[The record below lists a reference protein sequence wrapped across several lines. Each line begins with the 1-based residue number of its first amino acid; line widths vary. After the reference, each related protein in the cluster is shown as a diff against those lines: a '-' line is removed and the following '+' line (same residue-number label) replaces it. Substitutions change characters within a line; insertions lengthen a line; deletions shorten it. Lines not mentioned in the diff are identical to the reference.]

1 MTSLMQIMLLSVTRR
16 VIAATGLAL
25 LPLISTV
32 MGVRAESQPSPT
44 PPNQPPQQRHRIEVR
59 SSIEVRVSTMVERDC
74 NDMQITGQLQPQ
86 PLGSGGQSVW
96 RLMSDNGQPGGD
108 IITTVMGC
116 EPDYPITRERLALN
130 NGSPTTI
137 PWQGKTVRIDLPKGW
152 LLEWR
157 PTGSDQPFQSSIAT
171 GLVALPTWQQLPLW
185 SEDSRQIIWVA
196 GLKRT
201 ASPLTAIDV
210 QFSIDIPKG
219 FAVPAQKG
227 QLDEQPTS
235 TAQVRHYRLS
245 GALLGGLWSPR
256 RACGVSMLK
265 PVAMR
270 ALLLESS
277 SPLRIPITAETQAI
291 VIDTPGW
298 DVAWRPQGSEQPF
311 QSVGNR

>member
-1 MTSLMQIMLLSVTRR
+1 MQSMLLSVNRCI
-16 VIAATGLAL
+16 IAATGLAL

-44 PPNQPPQQRHRIEVR
+44 PPQQRHRLEVR

-74 NDMQITGQLQPQ
+74 NHMQITGQLQPQ
-86 PLGSGGQSVW
+86 PLGIGRESVW

-116 EPDYPITRERLALN
+116 GPDYPITRERLALN
-130 NGSPTTI
+130 NGQPTTI
-137 PWQGKTVRIDLPKGW
+137 PWKNKTVQIDLPKGW

-157 PTGSDQPFQSSIAT
+157 PTDSTQPFQSSLAT
-171 GLVALPTWQQLPLW
+171 EPVAIPAWQQLPLW

-201 ASPLTAIDV
+201 TSPLTAIDV
-210 QFSIDIPKG
+210 QFSIDVPKG
-219 FAVPAQKG
+219 CAVPAQKG
-227 QLDEQPTS
+227 QLDKQPTS
-235 TAQVRHYRLS
+235 TAQVHHYRLS

-256 RACGVSMLK
+256 RACGVSMMK

-270 ALLLESS
+270 TLRLASS

-291 VIDTPGW
+291 VIDSPGW
-298 DVAWRPQGSEQPF
+298 DMAWRPQGSEQPF
-311 QSVGNR
+311 RSVVNR

>member
-1 MTSLMQIMLLSVTRR
+1 MQIMLLSVTRR
-16 VIAATGLAL
+16 IIAATGLAL

-32 MGVRAESQPSPT
+32 MGVRAASQPSHT
-44 PPNQPPQQRHRIEVR
+44 PPNQPPQQRHRHRHRIEVR

-74 NDMQITGQLQPQ
+74 NDIQITGQLQPQ

-116 EPDYPITRERLALN
+116 GPDYPITRERIALN
-130 NGSPTTI
+130 NGRPTTI
-137 PWQGKTVRIDLPKGW
+137 PWQGQTVQIDLPKGW

-157 PTGSDQPFQSSIAT
+157 PTGSDQAFQRSLAT
-171 GLVALPTWQQLPLW
+171 EPVAIPAWQQLPLW

-201 ASPLTAIDV
+201 TSPLTAIDV
-210 QFSIDIPKG
+210 QFSIDVPKG
-219 FAVPAQKG
+219 CAVPTQKG
-227 QLDEQPTS
+227 QLDKQPTS
-235 TAQVRHYRLS
+235 TAQVHHYRLN

-270 ALLLESS
+270 TLLLESS

-298 DVAWRPQGSEQPF
+298 DVAWSPQGSEQPF
-311 QSVGNR
+311 RSVGHR

>member
-1 MTSLMQIMLLSVTRR
+1 MQIIVLSTTRR

-25 LPLISTV
+25 LPLIETV
-32 MGVRAESQPSPT
+32 MGVRAESQPSGT

-59 SSIEVRVSTMVERDC
+59 SSIEVRISTMVDQDC
-74 NDMQITGQLQPQ
+74 NHMQITGQLQPQ
-86 PLGSGGQSVW
+86 PLGKGGQSVW

-108 IITTVMGC
+108 IISTLMFCG
-116 EPDYPITRERLALN
+116 PNYPIKRERLELN
-130 NGSPTTI
+130 NGQPTTI
-137 PWQGKTVRIDLPKGW
+137 PWQGKTVQIDLPKGW

-157 PTGSDQPFQSSIAT
+157 PTGSGQPFQSSLAT
-171 GLVALPTWQQLPLW
+171 APVAIPAWQQLPLW

-210 QFSIDIPKG
+210 QFSIDVPKG
-219 FAVPAQKG
+219 CAVPAQKG

-245 GALLGGLWSPR
+245 GALLGGLRSPR
-256 RACGVSMLK
+256 RECGVSMMK
-265 PVAMR
+265 PVDMR
-270 ALLLESS
+270 AVLLESN
-277 SPLRIPITAETQAI
+277 SPLRIPITAKTQAI

-311 QSVGNR
+311 RSVGNR